1 MLRQCRWLTL
11 AVRLPRGLPRNER
24 RSMRRTQIAALA
36 AASEHAAQLADL
48 FRLLG
53 DSSRLRI
60 VIACLDKA
68 VPVGALAD
76 QLGLSPS
83 LVSHHLRLLRGARIV
98 KSERKGKQVFYSAA
112 DDHIR
117 CVIADMFEHISEP
130 DEED

>member
-1 MLRQCRWLTL
+1 
-11 AVRLPRGLPRNER
+11 
-24 RSMRRTQIAALA
+24 MRRTEMAALT

-60 VIACLDKA
+60 VIACLDM
-68 VPVGALAD
+68 PVSVGELAN
-76 QLGLSPS
+76 QLDLSPS
-83 LVSHHLRLLRGARIV
+83 LASHHLRLLRAARIV